1 MIAEL
6 AALDSGVNN
15 YTDEDFFNKYEL
27 IIEGINDFIETNDI
41 TIKDYNSLMKFKKL
55 YKKELLNN
63 VVAEEKATPNQNKSV
78 FKYFTII
85 DKENILLS
93 IDVKLLCVFVFGIE
107 NKKIEFLREYF
118 NIKNYIYNYQNRDI
132 TLNIVM
138 ERDPGFGLVFLV
150 DILAFLNMIKDLK
163 CKKSCTISF
172 NSNLFQLLFY
182 SICDEINISD
192 FSSILLNINSITTDY
207 IKEAYNDV
215 LLIILNKI
223 QDKKLITK
231 KIIDDILSVKQKQ
244 ILYLILNTT

>member
-93 IDVKLLCVFVFGIE
+93 IDVMLLCVFVFGIE

-118 NIKNYIYNYQNRDI
+118 NR
-132 TLNIVM
+132 
-138 ERDPGFGLVFLV
+138 
-150 DILAFLNMIKDLK
+150 
-163 CKKSCTISF
+163 
-172 NSNLFQLLFY
+172 
-182 SICDEINISD
+182 
-192 FSSILLNINSITTDY
+192 
-207 IKEAYNDV
+207 
-215 LLIILNKI
+215 
-223 QDKKLITK
+223 
-231 KIIDDILSVKQKQ
+231 VK
-244 ILYLILNTT
+244 